1 MARWPVVSGY
11 GIWAC
16 RTEFGR
22 VGYSVCPIGQSAP
35 LREETTK
42 SKEAL
47 NEDVSLSAEA
57 SKKYD
62 ELVALLAAEQY
73 GEDGPSL
80 EITFAEIEEYGHRVG
95 RMVARGVDAHL
106 ASQQSGRL
114 ETEQVCPTCQA
125 CWEETSK
132 RKLRPLRTVDGDV
145 PLAEPRFHCPVCNR
159 DFFPSDPRDRR

>member
-132 RKLRPLRTVDGDV
+132 RKTASFANSGWRRAAGR
-145 PLAEPRFHCPVCNR
+145 AEVSLPGM
-159 DFFPSDPRDRR
+159 